1 LNAFAASAIGDAFMQ
16 LSAKSTDPN
25 GKNCKRK
32 SLFAIAKVFAVCG
45 LFHHVSPLK
54 GLENLTPVVAWLD
67 ALLKSWGRNLVCVSR
82 VAPTSSV
89 RVAMH
94 DDMTELPIAL
104 CHSDL

>member
-54 GLENLTPVVAWLD
+54 GLENLTPVVAWLGCLAEKLGTESSLRLTGGPDLFRKGRD
-67 ALLKSWGRNLVCVSR
+67 AR
-82 VAPTSSV
+82 
-89 RVAMH
+89 
-94 DDMTELPIAL
+94 
-104 CHSDL
+104 